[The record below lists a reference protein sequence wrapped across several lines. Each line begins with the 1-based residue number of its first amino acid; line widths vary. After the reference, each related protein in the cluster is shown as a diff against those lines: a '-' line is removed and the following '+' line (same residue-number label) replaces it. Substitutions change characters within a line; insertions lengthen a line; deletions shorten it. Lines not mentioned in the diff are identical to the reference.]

1 MDFTSGGAGGPRLDA
16 AALAQ
21 AEQGNNLWGTLT
33 YPVGA
38 RRAAEEF
45 RAAGWSVRRSSWT
58 DFEVEC
64 AFAEFELLPGDSVLI
79 SGFVDPDRV
88 AVLLTALR
96 EMGLAFTV
104 EFEDGDGQEHVY
116 RSAA

>member
-1 MDFTSGGAGGPRLDA
+1 M
-16 AALAQ
+16 
-21 AEQGNNLWGTLT
+21 WGTLT
-33 YPVGA
+33 SPVCA
-38 RRAAEEF
+38 QRAAEEF
-45 RAAGWSVRRSSWT
+45 SSAGWSVRRSSWT
-58 DFEVEC
+58 EFEVEC
-64 AFAEFELLPGDSVLI
+64 AFAEFELIPADSVLI

-96 EMGLAFTV
+96 EMSMAFTV